1 MGFELS
7 WTWFWVIL
15 SAFLVVGEIFTAGF
29 FILPF
34 GIGAAVA
41 ALVAWLG
48 FDLVWQWATFL
59 IVSIPALL
67 LLKRFADRVTP
78 DAALRVA
85 GDRVLDAATD
95 KWGTR
100 VVRVEIQRI
109 DPPNDVTEAM
119 HRQMK
124 AERERRAMILEA
136 EGDKQSAI
144 ERATGNRQ
152 SQILMA
158 QGEAEAIQTVANA
171 HKYEK
176 IAIAEGEAQAIASVY
191 GAIHAGDPTN
201 DLIAIKYLETLGAIA
216 DGKASKIYLP
226 LEVSGV
232 LGSIGGISELFRPD
246 DGDGTE
252 GDAEKPAPGDN
263 PDDTPPTPRKM
274 RIDY

>member
-85 GDRVLDAATD
+85 GDRVLDNATD

-109 DPPNDVTEAM
+109 DPPKDVTEAM

-216 DGKASKIYLP
+216 DGKTSKIYLP

-232 LGSIGGISELFRPD
+232 LGSIGGISEL
-246 DGDGTE
+246 
-252 GDAEKPAPGDN
+252 
-263 PDDTPPTPRKM
+263 
-274 RIDY
+274 